1 MMTLLFMI
9 LLVMVFGKL
18 VKIAFKAAWGISKVL
33 LTLVLLPIVLIAL
46 VIGGFLS
53 LAFPILIVVGIV
65 TLVKSVSAS

>member
-1 MMTLLFMI
+1 MTLLFMI

-18 VKIAFKAAWGISKVL
+18 VKISFKAAWGLSKIL

-53 LAFPILIVVGIV
+53 LAFPILIAVGIV

>member
-1 MMTLLFMI
+1 MTLLFMI

-18 VKIAFKAAWGISKVL
+18 VKISFKAAWGLSKIL
-33 LTLVLLPIVLIAL
+33 LTLVLLPIVLTAL